1 MVCNKMTLL
10 SSNRLCDYNLPTP
23 ITFICT
29 LSFLPSILG
38 LPYQLAAGKHY
49 STYPVKSNN
58 QPISIN
64 PISDD
69 EMKDT
74 GKPNI
79 TSPSS
84 IHPVKSNIQ
93 PISITPILGG
103 EMTDSDTPN
112 ITSPSSI
119 SPVNPSTPDSTVD
132 TSPAPDESK
141 KRGGVRLIQ
150 SEVHT
155 PQVTLYNVTTGSSR
169 SFKWSSNDR
178 LRDNAI
184 VIPFSFFHSKAL
196 TPLEKDNWFLFDEEG
211 KSVTPE
217 EIKPVSDNSLAF
229 FVLPVLYVLFSE

>member
-10 SSNRLCDYNLPTP
+10 SSNRLCEYNLPTP

-49 STYPVKSNN
+49 STYPVKSN
-58 QPISIN
+58 
-64 PISDD
+64 
-69 EMKDT
+69 
-74 GKPNI
+74 
-79 TSPSS
+79 
-84 IHPVKSNIQ
+84 IQ
-93 PISITPILGG
+93 PISITPISGG
-103 EMTDSDTPN
+103 EMKDSDKPN

-150 SEVHT
+150 SEVYT
-155 PQVTLYNVTTGSSR
+155 PQVTLYNVKTGKNR
-169 SFKWSSNDR
+169 SFKWSSNDAIR
-178 LRDNAI
+178 VNAN
-184 VIPFSFFHSKAL
+184 VIPFSLLHSKAL
-196 TPLEKDNWFLFDEEG
+196 VLLEKDNWFLFDEEG

-217 EIKPVSDNSLAF
+217 EIKPVSDNPLAF
-229 FVLPVLYVLFSE
+229 FVLPVLFVLFSE